1 MKNDS
6 KKNRILIKVLILAFV
21 LSLSLSSCRI
31 SQTPEKEIEE
41 PTPSNSSLKILLI
54 GSSYFNYNNLEELL
68 NNFFADQNK
77 DVYIQAAIQNGLYLS
92 DHVTRNDTLT
102 KINEEKWDYV
112 ILQGVGVLMAYPD
125 IITHHPVYPA
135 LVTLRDKI
143 LANHISTKI
152 VFCLPWAF
160 EDGMA
165 WQAGWTDLYPEMQ
178 QKIYDNTLKY
188 AEEIGL
194 IIAPVGW
201 AWRQVLIDKDYPLH
215 YLHMSDWNHPS
226 LKGSYLMACV
236 IYSTVFQE
244 RTTGIEYYADI
255 PEDEASYFQEIGS
268 DIVLDNLE
276 LWNII

>member
-1 MKNDS
+1 MKNKS
-6 KKNRILIKVLILAFV
+6 KKNGVLRKISILVLV
-21 LSLSLSSCRI
+21 LSLALSSCRV
-31 SQTPEKEIEE
+31 SRPPEKENNE
-41 PTPSNSSLKILLI
+41 PDTSLKILLI
-54 GSSYFNYNNLEELL
+54 GSSYFSYHNLAEMLSH
-68 NNFFADQNK
+68 FFTDRKK
-77 DVYIQAAIQNGLYLS
+77 DVYLDTAVQPGLYLA
-92 DHVTRNDTLT
+92 DHVDRDDTRT
-102 KINEEKWDYV
+102 KINEKKWDYV
-112 ILQGVGVLMAYPD
+112 VLQGVGTLMAYPD
-125 IITHHPVYPA
+125 IFTHHPVYPA
-135 LVTLRDKI
+135 LISLRDTI
-143 LANHISTKI
+143 LANHSSTKI

-165 WQAGWTDLYPEMQ
+165 WKEGWTDLYPEMQ

-194 IIAPVGW
+194 VIAPVGW
-201 AWRQVLIDKDYPLH
+201 AWNYVLMEKDYPLH

-236 IYSTVFQE
+236 IYATVFRE

-255 PEDEASYFQEIGS
+255 PEDEAAYFQEVGS

>member
-255 PEDEASYFQEIGS
+255 PEDEASYFQEVGS